1 MTITA
6 TGSAPTA
13 RLFMIIF
20 VATIILA
27 IDTQPRARAQGT
39 PGGIDALIADI
50 KAKSAALVAADRPR
64 LDALSR
70 EQRLAAPP
78 VIWRVP
84 GTLSEFRDCA
94 LCPPMV
100 VIPAGD
106 FTMGSPP
113 AEQGAEA
120 QHRVTIAASL
130 AVGKFEITFDEWDAC
145 VADGGCGGYRPED
158 EGWGRGTSPVI
169 NISWDDAS
177 AYAAWLARKT
187 GRPYRLLSEAE
198 WEYAARAGTTTMF
211 ATGDRITP
219 ARANHNGSTD
229 GAGPSEVNRMRT
241 LPVGSFPPNAF
252 GLHDMPG
259 NVSEWVADCW
269 HDDYTADAPA
279 DGTAW
284 LEGRCGGRVVRGG
297 SWEDSAAE
305 LRSAAHTG
313 GGRRDRFYTDG
324 IRVAR
329 DL

>member
-39 PGGIDALIADI
+39 QGGIDALIADI
-50 KAKSAALVAADRPR
+50 KAKSAALVAAERPR

-78 VIWRVP
+78 VIWTVP

-120 QHRVTIAASL
+120 QHRITIAAPL

-229 GAGPSEVNRMRT
+229 GAGPSEAEPDAHATGRQLPAQRFWAPRHARQRLRM
-241 LPVGSFPPNAF
+241 GS
-252 GLHDMPG
+252 GLLARRLH
-259 NVSEWVADCW
+259 
-269 HDDYTADAPA
+269 
-279 DGTAW
+279 
-284 LEGRCGGRVVRGG
+284 GRCP
-297 SWEDSAAE
+297 
-305 LRSAAHTG
+305 
-313 GGRRDRFYTDG
+313 GRRHG
-324 IRVAR
+324 VAR
-329 DL
+329 GPLRRPRGARRLVGG